1 MFVEDK
7 LNYMIEVRDYLTS
20 GLHYQDLNRTFT
32 DKAASIKDIFE
43 FEKGLV
49 RDKKAE
55 RQYLQI

>member
-20 GLHYQDLNRTFT
+20 GLHYQDMNRTFF
-32 DKAASIKDIFE
+32 DGAAGVKEIFE

-55 RQYLQI
+55 R